1 MATRSRS
8 RKSGHKDRAE
18 PRKASSGSV
27 SARTIV
33 RAAAAVLLLA
43 VIAAA
48 ALPWWLGSQIAST
61 LPQTARAAAT
71 HAGLSVKEFSYH
83 RGWFTSTADSTLAT
97 HSATPILIVAHYE
110 IEHGP
115 IPLHSWQRA
124 PALAVI
130 HAQYSVRAG
139 DKTPPKLAKQIATIP
154 PATLEASVDLQGDA
168 SGTIAIE
175 GGKRSSG
182 DKSVAWAPVTG
193 QIAFD
198 TAWTRLKMSI
208 AAPSLQII
216 SGGSK
221 IRFAKMALA
230 TDLNKGSTGTMV
242 GTSRFSL
249 GSVSVPGLAEF
260 KGIQNSSRSRIVDKL
275 LSVEFEWK
283 LADAT
288 IAGKHYGPA
297 DAEATLKRIDAA
309 ALHKFQQ
316 DMNATYS
323 RTLPPEQAQ
332 MIVFGK
338 ALVLAGAL
346 SRRNPEFDLSKFQLK
361 TEFGPISGNARLA
374 VDGSSQDIGANPM
387 LLLTAVEGNAQL
399 SVPEAAFRAL
409 IKARIQKD
417 VELLRQSGNLTQGE
431 EKQLTPE
438 ALTAI
443 TDAAYP
449 AYLKD
454 SGLQRFF
461 QLDGDAYRFRMKMEK
476 GRITINGTPINPVA
490 VSRPSK

>member
-1 MATRSRS
+1 MATRRP
-8 RKSGHKDRAE
+8 KSGRKDRASS
-18 PRKASSGSV
+18 RKESAGSA
-27 SARTIV
+27 SARIIV
-33 RAAAAVLLLA
+33 RVVAAVLMLA
-43 VIAAA
+43 VIAAGA
-48 ALPWWLGSQIAST
+48 IPWWLGSRIAST
-61 LPQTARAAAT
+61 FPQTAKAAAR
-71 HAGLSVKEFSYH
+71 HAGLSVKEFNYH
-83 RGWFTSTADSTLAT
+83 RGWFTSTAESTLAT

-130 HAQYSVRAG
+130 HARYSVRAG
-139 DKTPPKLAKQIATIP
+139 AKAPPELAEEIATIP
-154 PATLEASVDLQGDA
+154 PATLEASVGLQGDA
-168 SGTIAIE
+168 TGKIAIE
-175 GGKRSSG
+175 GGKRGSG

-198 TAWTRLKMSI
+198 TGWTRLKMSI
-208 AAPSLQII
+208 AAPSLEIT

-221 IRFAKMALA
+221 IRFAQMALA
-230 TDLNKGSTGTMV
+230 TDLNEGPAGAMV
-242 GTSRFSL
+242 GTNRFSL
-249 GSVSVPGLAEF
+249 GSVTVPGLAEF
-260 KGIQNSSRSRIVDKL
+260 KGIQNTSRSRAVDEL
-275 LSVEFEWK
+275 LSMEFEWK

-297 DAEATLKRIDAA
+297 DAKATLKRIDAA
-309 ALHKFQQ
+309 ALRKFQQ
-316 DMNATYS
+316 DMDATYN

-346 SRRNPEFDLSKFQLK
+346 SRRNPEFDLSKFQLE
-361 TEFGPISGNARLA
+361 TEFGPVSGNARLG
-374 VDGSSQDIGANPM
+374 VDGSGQDIGANPM
-387 LLLTAVEGNAQL
+387 LLLTAIKGDAQL
-399 SVPEAAFRAL
+399 TVPEAAFRAL
-409 IKARIQKD
+409 IMARIQKD
-417 VELLRQSGNLTQGE
+417 VELLRQSGNLTRGE
-431 EKQLTPE
+431 ENQLTPE

-461 QLDGDAYRFRMKMEK
+461 QLDGDVYRFRMKMEK

-490 VSRPSK
+490 VSRPQK

>member
-1 MATRSRS
+1 MAIRRP
-8 RKSGHKDRAE
+8 KSGRNDRAGS
-18 PRKASSGSV
+18 RKASSSSASV
-27 SARTIV
+27 RIIV
-33 RAAAAVLLLA
+33 RSVAAVLLLA

-48 ALPWWLGSQIAST
+48 AIPWWLGSRIAST
-61 LPQTARAAAT
+61 FPQTAAAAAR
-71 HAGLSVKEFSYH
+71 HAGLSVKEFNYH

-115 IPLHSWQRA
+115 IPPQSWQRA
-124 PALAVI
+124 PVLAVI
-130 HAQYSVRAG
+130 HARYSVRAG
-139 DKTPPKLAKQIATIP
+139 SKATPKLTKEIATIP
-154 PATLEASVDLQGDA
+154 PATLEASVGLQGDA
-168 SGTIAIE
+168 TGTIAVE
-175 GGKRSSG
+175 GGKRGSG

-198 TAWTRLKMSI
+198 TGWTRLKMSI
-208 AAPSLQII
+208 AAPSLEVV

-221 IRFAKMALA
+221 IRFTKMALA
-230 TDLNKGSTGTMV
+230 TDLNKGSAGTMV

-249 GSVSVPGLAEF
+249 GSVSMPGLAEF
-260 KGIQNSSRSRIVDKL
+260 KGIQNTSLSQAVNEL
-275 LSVEFEWK
+275 LSMEFEWK

-297 DAEATLKRIDAA
+297 DAKATLKRIDTA
-309 ALHKFQQ
+309 ALNKFQE
-316 DMNATYS
+316 DMDATYN
-323 RTLPPEQAQ
+323 RALPPEQAQ

-361 TEFGPISGNARLA
+361 TEFGPVSGNARLA

-387 LLLTAVEGNAQL
+387 LLLTAIEGDAQL

-409 IKARIQKD
+409 IKARIRKD

-431 EKQLTPE
+431 ENQLTPE
-438 ALTAI
+438 TLTAI

-461 QLDGDAYRFRMKMEK
+461 QLDGDVYRFRMKMEK

-490 VSRPSK
+490 LSRPSK

>member
-1 MATRSRS
+1 MATRRP
-8 RKSGHKDRAE
+8 KSGREDRAR
-18 PRKASSGSV
+18 PQKASSGSASV
-27 SARTIV
+27 RTIV
-33 RAAAAVLLLA
+33 RVVAAVLLLA

-48 ALPWWLGSQIAST
+48 AIPWWLGSRIAST
-61 LPQTARAAAT
+61 FPQTAKAAAT
-71 HAGLSVKEFSYH
+71 HAGLSVKEFNYH
-83 RGWFTSTADSTLAT
+83 RGWFSSTADSTLAT
-97 HSATPILIVAHYE
+97 HSATPILIVARYE

-130 HAQYSVRAG
+130 HAHYSVRAG
-139 DKTPPKLAKQIATIP
+139 SKAPPKLAKEIATIP
-154 PATLEASVDLQGDA
+154 PATLEATVDLQGDA

-175 GGKRSSG
+175 GGKRRSG
-182 DKSVAWAPVTG
+182 DKSVAWAPVSG

-198 TAWTRLKMSI
+198 TGWTRLKMSI
-208 AAPSLQII
+208 AAPSLEID

-230 TDLNKGSTGTMV
+230 TDLNKGPAGTMV
-242 GTSRFSL
+242 GTNRFSL

-260 KGIQNSSRSRIVDKL
+260 KGIQNTSLSRMANEL

-283 LADAT
+283 LANAT
-288 IAGKHYGPA
+288 IAGKHFGPA
-297 DAEATLKRIDAA
+297 DAKATLKRIDAA

-316 DMNATYS
+316 EMNATYN
-323 RTLPPEQAQ
+323 RTLPPEQTQ

-338 ALVLAGAL
+338 ALVLAGTL

-361 TEFGPISGNARLA
+361 TEFGPVSGNARLA

-387 LLLTAVEGNAQL
+387 LLLTAIEGDAQL

-417 VELLRQSGNLTQGE
+417 VELLRHSGNLTQGE

-438 ALTAI
+438 ALAAI

-461 QLDGDAYRFRMKMEK
+461 QLDGDAYRFRIKMEK

-490 VSRPSK
+490 LSRPSK